1 MTTILYKDIP
11 YSNDNSHPHIY
22 SFLNNLDE
30 HYNISNVYNMLH
42 KYDSKL
48 KNIYQFLYL
57 RSIKMNTKFP
67 HIQTLENVSNYIEPG
82 QLNDLLNMYIN
93 NDTMY
98 SILILNGILCYLYP
112 PK

>member
-1 MTTILYKDIP
+1 
-11 YSNDNSHPHIY
+11 
-22 SFLNNLDE
+22 
-30 HYNISNVYNMLH
+30 
-42 KYDSKL
+42 
-48 KNIYQFLYL
+48 
-57 RSIKMNTKFP
+57 MNTKFP